1 VSLDT
6 GPQDTGPL
14 DTGPRDTG
22 PLDTVERGADGLS
35 SRPVTTP
42 RDAWRKA
49 RFPVLAGAFV
59 IAAAVLTTVLT
70 GTVSANRLDPE
81 AAGPDGG
88 RALAEILRAHG
99 VDVRKVEVPSGS
111 ADATVFVPTPRLVN
125 ATHPELLS
133 SLAAAP
139 EVVVAEATGPH
150 LTALGVDVREAG
162 EEGEHAVD
170 PACDQPDAV
179 AAGAV
184 RLGGVVY
191 RGGAGSVQ
199 CYALA
204 GRAAFVETRNDGR
217 RVTLLGSGTFMT
229 NKRLGDDGNAALAM
243 RLLMRHPVVE
253 WVYPNTAPV
262 PAGEQQSLSDLLPR
276 RLLVAVSELFV
287 AVLLLALWRG
297 RRLGPVVVEPLPV
310 VVRAAETV
318 EGRARLYEAAGARDQ
333 AANALRAGLRDRLVR
348 ALGLAPDAGRETLV
362 AAVTSRT
369 SRDGT
374 AVDDLLYGPPPADD
388 AALVRLA
395 DGLDSLDSEVRAQ

>member
-1 VSLDT
+1 MSLLDT
-6 GPQDTGPL
+6 GPLPTE
-14 DTGPRDTG
+14 
-22 PLDTVERGADGLS
+22 ERGLYGLS

-42 RDAWRKA
+42 REAWRKA

-59 IAAAVLTTVLT
+59 IGAAVLTTVLT
-70 GTVSANRLDPE
+70 GAVGANRLDPD
-81 AAGPDGG
+81 AAAPEGG

-99 VDVRKVEVPSGS
+99 VEVRKVDVPSGA
-111 ADATVFVPTPRLVN
+111 ADTTVFLPAPRLVN
-125 ATHPELLS
+125 ATHPEVLA
-133 SLAAAP
+133 SLASAN
-139 EVVVAEATGPH
+139 EVVVAEAATPH
-150 LTALGVDVREAG
+150 LAALGVDTEAVG
-162 EEGEHAVD
+162 EEPERTVD
-170 PACDQPDAV
+170 PACSQPDAV
-179 AAGAV
+179 AAGSV
-184 RLGGVVY
+184 LLGGVTY
-191 RGGAGSVQ
+191 QGGPGSVS

-204 GRAAFVETRNDGR
+204 GQASFVETAHDGR
-217 RVTLLGSGTFMT
+217 RVTVLGSGSFMT
-229 NKRLGDDGNAALAM
+229 NDLLGEDGNAALAL
-243 RLLMRHPVVE
+243 RLLTRHPTVE
-253 WVYPNTAPV
+253 WVYPSTL
-262 PAGEQQSLSDLLPR
+262 PASTGEARSLKDLLPR

-318 EGRARLYEAAGARDQ
+318 EGRARLYQSAGARDQ

-348 ALGLAPDAGRETLV
+348 ALGLAPDAARETLV

-369 SRDGT
+369 SRDGR